1 MRFLRASAICII
13 RALRPGRRR
22 TAFVAFLFA
31 LFAPRFLARAASD
44 GEADGWSALS
54 GWPRL
59 RGCIEIRSRFKGC
72 EMPFHTGFTR
82 TPCHEKKSDADPL
95 GFAMPQTGLM
105 PLLRWARI
113 RKAPGAFEGSAFRTH
128 GLPENRPPM
137 AAKRPTFSP
146 RLAASRLGRPANE
159 QGHADVHALCLP
171 VLQTRGSA
179 LVALSCTFSSGGK
192 RLAQSS
198 HAACAQAGMRWPT
211 AMMAS
216 SMWQKRR

>member
-1 MRFLRASAICII
+1 MDGARFQAGLASEVASKSGADLKGVKCLFVQVPPGLLAMKKRAMQIRWDLQCRR
-13 RALRPGRRR
+13 RAL
-22 TAFVAFLFA
+22 
-31 LFAPRFLARAASD
+31 
-44 GEADGWSALS
+44 
-54 GWPRL
+54 
-59 RGCIEIRSRFKGC
+59 C
-72 EMPFHTGFTR
+72 
-82 TPCHEKKSDADPL
+82 
-95 GFAMPQTGLM
+95 
-105 PLLRWARI
+105 PLLRWTRI

-128 GLPENRPPM
+128 GLPENRPLV

-179 LVALSCTFSSGGK
+179 LMALSRTFSSGGK

-211 AMMAS
+211 AMMVS
-216 SMWQKRR
+216 FMWQKRRQKRQEK